1 MSQQSVFLLYIN
13 LLKVIW
19 VSHCFWITD
28 KIRKHK
34 AITDRSKQSKSKMFE
49 DISQEREK
57 YLVEIKAESDQCY
70 TEVLDDA
77 EVLRCF
83 LLLI

>member
-1 MSQQSVFLLYIN
+1 
-13 LLKVIW
+13 
-19 VSHCFWITD
+19 
-28 KIRKHK
+28 
-34 AITDRSKQSKSKMFE
+34 MFE